1 MTERAEHY
9 ISFFPLFLTLLGVLA
24 VLSGLLVSLFVSP
37 AYVFGPMAV
46 VLCVISVLVRWPY
59 GGLLGI
65 VVASVLPHF
74 NVVVGG
80 WSARPEH
87 YAVGLVLV
95 AFLFRWVAGERPQI
109 VLTKIDYYLVGYVG
123 WNYVSSALVSP
134 HRALTLRWALLNSLV
149 VLPYFLIKVIGS
161 EQRVLRW
168 LFKVFLG
175 VGVAESA
182 YCLISFAAHH
192 ALGSSFGVG
201 VDQYS
206 ADVGGIYGTL
216 YEPNLLGAYAGCLA
230 IMLLVRYFVG
240 SGHSRWLGVG
250 FLISFWAMLVSLS
263 RAALLGF
270 AGLLIIMF
278 LFGLRRGVIRPFR
291 LIPLATV
298 VALFVVPVAPIAVPS
313 LSERFQTLS
322 LQRPEEDPDT
332 VGRMVSYA
340 AAIQDILRHPVLG
353 NGTASFQLL
362 GGLDYEAYLGSRPW
376 VGNVLVRILHDTG
389 LVGFVALGLFLGG
402 IGLRAKEALKL
413 GGEAREMVLALSAGC
428 LIYAISFQATD
439 GTMLAFF
446 WVHMGTLGAAV
457 ACAESELS
465 RMPRPENGVGLE
477 ANRLPGRT

>member
-1 MTERAEHY
+1 MTERAEQH
-9 ISFFPLFLTLLGVLA
+9 ISFFQLFLMLLGVLA
-24 VLSGLLVSLFVSP
+24 VLSGLLVSLFVPP

-46 VLCVISVLVRWPY
+46 VLCVVSVLVRWPY

-95 AFLFRWVAGERPQI
+95 AFLLRWVAGERPQI
-109 VLTKIDYYLVGYVG
+109 VLAKADYFLVGYVG
-123 WNYVSSALVSP
+123 WNYVSSALMSP
-134 HRALTLRWALLNSLV
+134 NRGLTLRWALLNSLA
-149 VLPYFLIKVIGS
+149 VLPYLLIKLIGS
-161 EQRVLRW
+161 EPRVLRW

-175 VGVAESA
+175 VGIAESA
-182 YCLISFAAHH
+182 YCLVSYAAHH
-192 ALGSSFGVG
+192 TLGSSFGVG

-206 ADVGGIYGTL
+206 ANVDGIYGTL
-216 YEPNLLGAYAGCLA
+216 YEPNFLGAYAGCLA
-230 IMLLVRYFVG
+230 IMLLVRYLVG

-250 FLISFWAMLVSLS
+250 VLISFWAMVVSLS
-263 RAALLGF
+263 RAALLAF

-278 LFGLRRGVIRPFR
+278 LFGLRSRVIRDFR

-298 VALFVVPVAPIAVPS
+298 VALSVVLVAPIAVRN

-322 LQRPEEDPDT
+322 LQRPEEDEDT
-332 VGRMVSYA
+332 LWRIVSHA
-340 AAIQDILRHPVLG
+340 VAIQDILQHPILG

-362 GGLDYEAYLGSRPW
+362 GLDYEAYLGARPSI
-376 VGNVLVRILHDTG
+376 GNVLVRIVHDTG
-389 LVGFVALGLFLGG
+389 LIGFVALAVFLGG
-402 IGLRAKEALKL
+402 IGLRAKKALKL
-413 GGEAREMVLALSAGC
+413 GGEAREMVLALSAGG

-439 GTMLAFF
+439 GTLLAFF

-457 ACAESELS
+457 ACAESKLS
-465 RMPRPENGVGLE
+465 RMPRAENVVGLQ
-477 ANRLPGRT
+477 ASRLPGRT

>member
-1 MTERAEHY
+1 MTERAEHH
-9 ISFFPLFLTLLGVLA
+9 ISLFELLLMLLGVLA
-24 VLSGLLVSLFVSP
+24 VLSGLLVSLFVPP

-95 AFLFRWVAGERPQI
+95 AILLRWVAGARPHI
-109 VLTKIDYYLVGYVG
+109 VLTKGDYYLVGYVVC
-123 WNYVSSALVSP
+123 NYVSSAWMSP
-134 HRALTLRWALLNSLV
+134 DRGLTLRWALLNSLV
-149 VLPYFLIKVIGS
+149 VLPYFLIKLIGS
-161 EQRVLRW
+161 EPRVLRW

-175 VGVAESA
+175 VGIGESA
-182 YCLISFAAHH
+182 YCLISYAAHH

-206 ADVGGIYGTL
+206 ANVDGIYGTL
-216 YEPNLLGAYAGCLA
+216 YEPNFLGAYAGCLA

-240 SGHSRWLGVG
+240 SGHSRWIGVG

-263 RAALLGF
+263 RAALLAF

-278 LFGLRRGVIRPFR
+278 LFGLGRRVIRPFR

-298 VALFVVPVAPIAVPS
+298 LALSVVLVAPIAVGN

-322 LQRPEEDPDT
+322 LQRPEEDADMFS
-332 VGRMVSYA
+332 RIVSYA
-340 AAIQDILRHPVLG
+340 VAIQDILRHPVLG

-362 GGLDYEAYLGSRPW
+362 GALDYEAYLGSRPW
-376 VGNVLVRILHDTG
+376 VGNVLLRILHDTG
-389 LVGFVALGLFLGG
+389 LIGFVALGVFLGG
-402 IGLRAKEALKL
+402 IGLRARQALKL

-439 GTMLAFF
+439 GTILAFF

-457 ACAESELS
+457 ACAESEPS
-465 RMPRPENGVGLE
+465 RMPRAEKVVGLQVK
-477 ANRLPGRT
+477 RLPGRT